1 MFNKILVAN
10 RSEIAVRVIRAAR
23 ELGIKSVA
31 VFSEADRASR
41 HVALADEAVCIG
53 PAPSSESYLRVDR
66 ILAAAKATGANAIH
80 PGYGFLSE
88 RAHFAD
94 ACKDA
99 GVTFIGPSGQAIRS
113 LGDKL
118 SGKAVAEKAKVP
130 CVPGLVLSGPVD
142 AALLKKVEAIGFP
155 VMVKASAGGG
165 GKGLR
170 VVHDPATLKENIERA
185 STEAKAAFGDGT
197 VFIEKFIEKP
207 RHVEIQLAADK
218 HGNVAACVERDC
230 TVQRRHQKLIEE
242 SPSPAVTPDI
252 RRRMQEAAIRLAKTC
267 AYENVG
273 TVEFLLDKKGDFY
286 FIEVNTRLQVEHPVT
301 ETVTG
306 LDLVKTQIMLAA
318 GEKLPFS
325 QEPPGCASTPTSTPA
340 IPCRPTTTACSPS
353 SSSGPTT
360 APPPSRAPCAP

>member
-94 ACKDA
+94 ACADA
-99 GVTFIGPSGQAIRS
+99 GVVFIGPTGKAIRS

-130 CVPGLVLSGPVD
+130 CVPGLTLTGPVD
-142 AALLKKVEAIGFP
+142 
-155 VMVKASAGGG
+155 
-165 GKGLR
+165 
-170 VVHDPATLKENIERA
+170 
-185 STEAKAAFGDGT
+185 
-197 VFIEKFIEKP
+197 
-207 RHVEIQLAADK
+207 
-218 HGNVAACVERDC
+218 
-230 TVQRRHQKLIEE
+230 VQYR
-242 SPSPAVTPDI
+242 
-252 RRRMQEAAIRLAKTC
+252 
-267 AYENVG
+267 
-273 TVEFLLDKKGDFY
+273 
-286 FIEVNTRLQVEHPVT
+286 
-301 ETVTG
+301 
-306 LDLVKTQIMLAA
+306 
-318 GEKLPFS
+318 
-325 QEPPGCASTPTSTPA
+325 
-340 IPCRPTTTACSPS
+340 
-353 SSSGPTT
+353 
-360 APPPSRAPCAP
+360 